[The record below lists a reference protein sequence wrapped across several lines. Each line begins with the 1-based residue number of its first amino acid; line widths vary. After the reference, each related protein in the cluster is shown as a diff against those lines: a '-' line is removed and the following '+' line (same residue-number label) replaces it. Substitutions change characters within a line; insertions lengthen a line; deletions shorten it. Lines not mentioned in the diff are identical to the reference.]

1 MLLALLDAAPTAALG
16 RRIVAA
22 ADVQAATQAN
32 SGGTLTTL
40 IVVAVVAYVAYRVS
54 LFVRMK
60 RYFASERFQAHK
72 REIAAVVAEH
82 NDISSYTT
90 EIRTDG
96 TFTIGGSASGSQA
109 HLATFQNTSQWKYR
123 RDRNVANYAAPN
135 VHNCSLQVVRNASA
149 DPLKYVM
156 KYFNV
161 KANEMSLESVER
173 LGESIARLES
183 AVENLGQREASIAQ
197 TVDPPKFILKHYK
210 QQFMREIGIELAPI
224 AIPYPVYVFEYV
236 SAGGNS
242 SQRTTVTLNTP
253 TIDALIA
260 TLGDKIRWR
269 KSVAGQRALMTA
281 RLRAAIKAR
290 DNFTCQNCS
299 VSVIAEP
306 HLLLEV
312 DHIVPVS
319 RGGLT
324 AEENLQTLCWRC
336 NRTKSNKL
344 PAG

>member
-1 MLLALLDAAPTAALG
+1 MDHVGVL
-16 RRIVAA
+16 VA
-22 ADVQAATQAN
+22 QAATNAN
-32 SGGTLTTL
+32 SSGTLGAL
-40 IVVAVVAYVAYRVS
+40 IVVAILAYVAYRV
-54 LFVRMK
+54 LRFVRMK
-60 RYFASERFQAHK
+60 RYFESEEFQTHK
-72 REIAAVVAEH
+72 REMAEVVEEH
-82 NDISSYTT
+82 NEISSYTT
-90 EIRTDG
+90 EIRGSG
-96 TFTIGGSASGSQA
+96 TFAIGGSTSGAEA
-109 HLATFQNTSQWKYR
+109 HFATFQNTSRWGYR
-123 RDRNVANYAAPN
+123 RDRNLANYAAPN

-161 KANEMSLESVER
+161 KADEATLEVVEQLGESVE
-173 LGESIARLES
+173 RLES
-183 AVENLGQREASIAQ
+183 AVENLGRRELAIAQ
-197 TVDPPKFILKHYK
+197 LVSPPKFILKHYK
-210 QQFMREIGIELAPI
+210 KRFMTELGIQLAPI

-242 SQRTTVTLNTP
+242 SQRATVTLNGS

-281 RLRAAIKAR
+281 RLRTAIKTR
-290 DNFTCQNCS
+290 DNYTCQQCSIS
-299 VSVIAEP
+299 VSAEP

-312 DHIVPVS
+312 DHVVPLS

-324 AEENLQTLCWRC
+324 TEENLQTLCWRC

-344 PAG
+344 PAS